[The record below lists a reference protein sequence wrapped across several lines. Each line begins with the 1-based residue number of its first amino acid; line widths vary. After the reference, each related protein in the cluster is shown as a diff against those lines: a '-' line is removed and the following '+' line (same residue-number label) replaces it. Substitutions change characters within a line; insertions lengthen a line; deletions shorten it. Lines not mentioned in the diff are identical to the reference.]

1 VEGEQPQDRRVG
13 TVLHNR
19 YLILAPIAQG
29 GMGSVY
35 RAERLQLGRQVAIKF
50 LHAWV
55 ADDPALRQRFE
66 VEARAMSRLSQPNC
80 ISVLDFGVADAPY
93 IVMDLVAGKTLNEV
107 LAEGALPPA
116 RALAI
121 ARQLLAGLVHA
132 HAQGIIHRDIKP
144 ENIVLE
150 EGPDPDDRVRLL
162 DFGLAKLVDSQP
174 NATAGMALGTPN
186 YMAPEQLADGAVGE
200 RTDIYAT
207 GIVLFE
213 MLTGRKPFDS
223 PEIGEVFRQHLYMPP
238 PALRSMA
245 PAANHSP
252 ELEAVVQRALAKS
265 PAERFPTAA
274 AMAAALEATPEA
286 RGAPA
291 AAPEP
296 APRTAHLPPP
306 PPPLVIAARRQL
318 ARASRG
324 VLAAAERGRAWIRG
338 RGRRQRA
345 LLGASL
351 AGVLVA
357 SIAAASLGRGSP
369 PPAASAAAPAPARQ
383 GTDAPPGVTE
393 AKRRS
398 ARLAAQRARSYFEKR
413 SWSEG
418 VTAFRAAVASDPGLA
433 GDPVLVGHV
442 IRSLQS
448 QQFQAKGAAF
458 LRQLGEPARP
468 QIEEAARSHAIP
480 VVRARAGLLLR
491 TWPRS

>member
-1 VEGEQPQDRRVG
+1 
-13 TVLHNR
+13 L
-19 YLILAPIAQG
+19 
-29 GMGSVY
+29 
-35 RAERLQLGRQVAIKF
+35 
-50 LHAWV
+50 
-55 ADDPALRQRFE
+55 
-66 VEARAMSRLSQPNC
+66 
-80 ISVLDFGVADAPY
+80 
-93 IVMDLVAGKTLNEV
+93 

-150 EGPDPDDRVRLL
+150 EGPGPEDRVRLL

-174 NATAGMALGTPN
+174 NATAGMALGTPS
-186 YMAPEQLADGAVGE
+186 YMAPEQLSDGAVGE

-207 GIVLFE
+207 GILLFE
-213 MLTGRKPFDS
+213 MLTGHKPFDS

-245 PAANHSP
+245 PTAHHST

-265 PAERFPTAA
+265 PAERFPTAE

-286 RGAPA
+286 RGAHDAGPV
-291 AAPEP
+291 PT
-296 APRTAHLPPP
+296 PRAAHLPPP

-324 VLAAAERGRAWIRG
+324 VLAAAERGRAWIRA

-345 LLGASL
+345 FLGASL

-369 PPAASAAAPAPARQ
+369 PPAASAARPAPAGQ
-383 GTDAPPGVTE
+383 GTAPPGLTE
-393 AKRRS
+393 ASRRS

-413 SWSEG
+413 RWSEG
-418 VTAFRAAVASDPGLA
+418 VAAFRAAVASDPGLA
-433 GDPVLVGHV
+433 GDPVLVAHV

-448 QQFQAKGAAF
+448 QQFQDKGAAF

-468 QIEEAARSHAIP
+468 QVEEAARSHAIP
-480 VVRARAGLLLR
+480 IVRARAGLLLR